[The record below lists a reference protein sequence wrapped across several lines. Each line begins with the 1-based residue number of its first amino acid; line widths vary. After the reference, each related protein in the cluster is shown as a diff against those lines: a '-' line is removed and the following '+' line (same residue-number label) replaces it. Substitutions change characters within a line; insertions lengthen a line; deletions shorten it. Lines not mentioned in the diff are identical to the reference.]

1 MLDVNRSDQ
10 SSDCRP
16 RPLKPITEGLPNPDQ
31 PGVLLQSAS
40 AVQAFIGRPMRWK
53 VTQLGALPKKLNY
66 FFLRSSLDPDDLD
79 NRLNFEE
86 TSVTSPKNC
95 KFDQD
100 LKIEL
105 TVREDGTA
113 TPRFLYHTGRT
124 ESENVHTEAKP
135 FALDVTYTAS
145 SPNAK
150 AYVGFDFGTS
160 NSSVSFVESRGI
172 KEYKKR
178 LGENSWKELNELAY
192 ELPYP
197 IADPVL
203 AYLSETTNKD
213 RLNAAARQ
221 AFEAMLAL
229 TFYSAM
235 VDYRWYRQQVSV
247 RDKSKVFAQLSQRS
261 VGPLWGLLRA
271 AFRSTG
277 LWKKGE
283 VQCTRRGT
291 ISR

>member
-1 MLDVNRSDQ
+1 MKLCLDRAMQDLGGQPITIVLLSGGSANIGWFEEALFEDFQARLANAQALHLPDFQEVVAKGLAVECARRFYSESGDFGSVVYNRLCLMLDVNRSDQ

-86 TSVTSPKNC
+86 RSVTSPKNC

-113 TPRFLYHTGRT
+113 TPRFLSPAGQNR
-124 ESENVHTEAKP
+124 KM
-135 FALDVTYTAS
+135 YT
-145 SPNAK
+145 P
-150 AYVGFDFGTS
+150 
-160 NSSVSFVESRGI
+160 
-172 KEYKKR
+172 
-178 LGENSWKELNELAY
+178 
-192 ELPYP
+192 
-197 IADPVL
+197 
-203 AYLSETTNKD
+203 
-213 RLNAAARQ
+213 RQ
-221 AFEAMLAL
+221 SLL
-229 TFYSAM
+229 
-235 VDYRWYRQQVSV
+235 
-247 RDKSKVFAQLSQRS
+247 
-261 VGPLWGLLRA
+261 LW
-271 AFRSTG
+271 T
-277 LWKKGE
+277 
-283 VQCTRRGT
+283 
-291 ISR
+291 